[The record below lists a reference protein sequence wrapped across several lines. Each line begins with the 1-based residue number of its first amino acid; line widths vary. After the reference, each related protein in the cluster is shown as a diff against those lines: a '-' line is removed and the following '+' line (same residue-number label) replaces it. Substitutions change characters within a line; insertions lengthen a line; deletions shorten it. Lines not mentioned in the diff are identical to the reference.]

1 MEYYQEITLRPGPEI
16 PLNFL
21 WTKVYT
27 QIHLALVAQKDTPEG
42 GSFGVSFPEYTVK
55 EKTVEQIPDAALMPS
70 QPDTKQNASIPKTR
84 QGKGQHGQTLGG
96 KLRIFAPSEEAL
108 QKLNVE
114 KALSRLLDYVR
125 LTNIRRTPVKIIK
138 GYATYSREHAAA
150 SQQQKARRFARR
162 HNLSLTEALS
172 RFPATNSTPA
182 LPYIQM
188 KSLTNQ
194 QKFNL
199 FIKKQSAAHPQLH
212 PFSLYGLSLQS
223 TVPEF

>member
-27 QIHLALVAQKDTPEG
+27 QIHLALVAQKDTPQG
-42 GSFGVSFPEYTVK
+42 GSFGVSFPEYAVGET
-55 EKTVEQIPDAALMPS
+55 EEQTPDTSLISS
-70 QPDTKQNASIPKTR
+70 QPVTEQNAFIPKTR
-84 QGKGQHGQTLGG
+84 QGKGQHGQTLGC

-114 KALSRLLDYVR
+114 KALLRLLDYVR
-125 LTNIRRTPVKIIK
+125 LTNIRRTPIKIIK

-199 FIKKQSAAHPQLH
+199 FIKKQSAAHPLQK

>member
-42 GSFGVSFPEYTVK
+42 GSFGVSFPEYTVE
-55 EKTVEQIPDAALMPS
+55 EKAEGQKSDAALIP
-70 QPDTKQNASIPKTR
+70 PEQNATIPKTR
-84 QGKGQHGQTLGG
+84 QGKGQHGQTLGC

-199 FIKKQSAAHPQLH
+199 FIKKQSAAHPLPQ

>member
-42 GSFGVSFPEYTVK
+42 GSFGVSFPEYTVE
-55 EKTVEQIPDAALMPS
+55 EKAEGQKSDAALIP
-70 QPDTKQNASIPKTR
+70 PEQNAAIPKTR
-84 QGKGQHGQTLGG
+84 QGKGQHGQTLGC

-125 LTNIRRTPVKIIK
+125 LTNIRRTPIKIIK
-138 GYATYSREHAAA
+138 GYATYSREHATA

-172 RFPATNSTPA
+172 RFPATHATPA

-188 KSLTNQ
+188 QSLTNQ

-199 FIKKQSAAHPQLH
+199 FIKKQSAAHPLQK

>member
-1 MEYYQEITLRPGPEI
+1 MKYYQEITLRPGPEI

-42 GSFGVSFPEYTVK
+42 GSFGVSFPEYTVE
-55 EKTVEQIPDAALMPS
+55 EKAEGQKSDAALIP
-70 QPDTKQNASIPKTR
+70 PEQNAAIPKTR
-84 QGKGQHGQTLGG
+84 QGTGQHGQTLGC

-162 HNLSLTEALS
+162 HDLSLTEALS

-199 FIKKQSAAHPQLH
+199 FIKKHSAAHPLPQ